1 MATVM
6 TIDPVTRIE
15 GHLSVK
21 IEIDIVNG
29 TQQVT
34 NAWATGTLFRGFE
47 KLLTGRDPRD
57 AQLITQRICGVCPI
71 PHGLAAVNTL
81 EDAYNVTV
89 PDNARVMRNLVLAA
103 NFVQSHILSFYHLSL
118 PDYATC
124 PNMLPWQPAW
134 KGDMRVDATKS
145 TALVNNYLKALDI
158 NRKIQEMGAVFGG
171 KTPHS
176 PAYIPGG
183 FTKVPTAADVTKAR
197 GYLAEI
203 VSFVEN
209 VYIPDAQFLSTTYS
223 DYYTIGAGCRNLL
236 AFGVF
241 DLDQWGN
248 TKLLGRGMVTGGST
262 SVMPVNTGAIT
273 EDVTNAWYS
282 SPSGLN
288 PAKGETVPLHPKA
301 ANAYSWIKAPRY
313 AGAACETGPL
323 ARMWVNGDY
332 RRGISAMD
340 RNLARAQEARKIA
353 RALDGWLGEIREGQ
367 PSYLKATAATAGDG
381 FGLTEAPRGAL
392 GHWLSIA
399 SSKIARYQVITPT
412 CWNASP
418 RDARGILGPIEQA
431 LVGTSV
437 KNLKE
442 PVEVMRVIHS
452 FDPCLSCAVHMVRPD
467 EPEQV
472 IVSVQSR
479 T

>member
-21 IEIDIVNG
+21 IEIDTVNG
-29 TQQVT
+29 TQQIT
-34 NAWATGTLFRGFE
+34 DAWATGTLFRGFE

-81 EDAYNVTV
+81 EDACNVTA

-103 NFVQSHILSFYHLSL
+103 NFIQSHILSFYHLSL

-134 KGDMRVDATKS
+134 QSDIRVDATRGA
-145 TALVNNYLKALDI
+145 ALVANYLKALDI

-197 GYLAEI
+197 SYLAEI

-209 VYIPDAQFLSTTYS
+209 VYIPDAEYLASVYS
-223 DYYTIGAGCRNLL
+223 DYHTIGIGSRNLL

-248 TKLLGRGMVTGGST
+248 SKLLGRGMATGGST

-288 PAKGETVPLHPKA
+288 PARGETVPVHPKT
-301 ANAYSWIKAPRY
+301 NAYSWLKAPRY

-340 RNLARAQEARKIA
+340 RNLARAHEARKIA
-353 RALDGWLGEIREGQ
+353 RALDGWLTEIRVGQ
-367 PSYLKATAATAGDG
+367 PVYQKAAVPAAGEG
-381 FGLTEAPRGAL
+381 IGLTEAPRGAL
-392 GHWLSIA
+392 GHWLSL
-399 SSKIARYQVITPT
+399 SGSKIARYQVITPT

-418 RDARGILGPIEQA
+418 RDDRGGLGPIEEA
-431 LVGTSV
+431 LVGTPV

-442 PVEVMRVIHS
+442 PVEVLRVIHS
-452 FDPCLSCAVHMVRPD
+452 FDPCLSCAVHLVRPGAED
-467 EPEQV
+467 DV
-472 IVSVQSR
+472 LVSVRSR
-479 T
+479 G